1 MPETQEPTKW
11 KDVEPTKVEALAALG
26 AGRAEIAAYLGLTV
40 PCVRRRFSREFRR
53 GRARGRVHLRQ
64 LLRQEAEEGKTP
76 VLVWLAREMLGGA
89 GRAASQGAGGAGG
102 TGGPGG
108 ADPAQQQQR
117 DAQLSSGL
125 RSCLGD
131 PEARAALLLV
141 AEHITG
147 LADPPSAPS
156 PLGRRWGEGGVEE
169 PESDSPHPNPLPGGE
184 GTEAP

>member
-1 MPETQEPTKW
+1 MPEMQEPIKW
-11 KDVEPTKVEALAALG
+11 KDVDPAKVEALAALG

-76 VLVWLAREMLGGA
+76 VLVWLAREMLGGG
-89 GRAASQGAGGAGG
+89 GRAAGQGTGG

-108 ADPAQQQQR
+108 ADPVQQQER
-117 DAQLSSGL
+117 DARLSSGL

-147 LADPPSAPS
+147 VADSVEAAESEISNRKSQILSNAPAS
-156 PLGRRWGEGGVEE
+156 
-169 PESDSPHPNPLPGGE
+169 
-184 GTEAP
+184 EAP